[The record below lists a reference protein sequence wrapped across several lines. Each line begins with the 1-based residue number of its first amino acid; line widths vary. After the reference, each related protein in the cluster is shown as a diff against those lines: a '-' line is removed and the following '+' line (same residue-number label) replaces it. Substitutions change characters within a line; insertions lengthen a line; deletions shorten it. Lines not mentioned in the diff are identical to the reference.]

1 MNNAVC
7 ISFVGHAS
15 DRSYRP
21 SCGLS
26 ILTTGWPQES
36 SLQQV
41 AIKERLQ
48 SLSGDIPHIKARDLA
63 SAAMGNTIGE
73 DAELQSGDRVPQFV
87 K

>member
-1 MNNAVC
+1 M
-7 ISFVGHAS
+7 
-15 DRSYRP
+15 
-21 SCGLS
+21 
-26 ILTTGWPQES
+26 
-36 SLQQV
+36 QQV